1 MIHPVALPHAYRL
14 LNTGPTVLVSAAVGS
29 AQGGQRNVM
38 AAAWNMPLDFDPPKV
53 AVVLDKSTHTRK
65 LVEQSGRFTLAVPCV
80 QGADLAFAVGSQSQA
95 THAQAGT
102 VKADVLGVQWLGAAD
117 VPGLADDSA
126 AEPAAWDAAPSSFSA
141 ALVAGCVGW
150 LVCRLLPEPHNQ
162 QAYDLFIG
170 QVTHAWA
177 DERAF
182 ANGKYR
188 PLAEVPEA
196 LRTLHHLGAGRFV
209 VPGREL
215 QANAP
220 AATGV

>member
-1 MIHPVALPHAYRL
+1 MNSPLSPIHPVALPHAYRL
-14 LNTGPTVLVSAAVGS
+14 LNTGPTVLVSAAVGG
-29 AQGGQRNVM
+29 ARNVM

-80 QGADLAFAVGSQSQA
+80 QGADLAFAVGSQSQVD
-95 THAQAGT
+95 HARAGT

-117 VPGLADDSA
+117 VPGLGDEA
-126 AEPAAWDAAPSSFSA
+126 PAFSA

-150 LVCRLLPEPHNQ
+150 LACRLLPEPHNQ
-162 QAYDLFIG
+162 SAYDLFIG

-209 VPGREL
+209 VPGQEL
-215 QANAP
+215 QALAP
-220 AATGV
+220 AAARV

>member
-1 MIHPVALPHAYRL
+1 MITPVALPHAYRL
-14 LNTGPTVLVSAAVGS
+14 LNTGPTVLVSAAVGQ
-29 AQGGQRNVM
+29 AGAGQGQRNVM

-53 AVVLDKSTHTRK
+53 AVVLDKATHTRQ
-65 LVEQSGRFTLAVPCV
+65 LVEQTGRFTLAVPCV
-80 QGADLAFAVGSQSQA
+80 QVANLAFAVGSQSQVD
-95 THAQAGT
+95 HARAGT
-102 VKADVLGVQWLGAAD
+102 VKADVLGVQWLGASS
-117 VPGLADDSA
+117 VPGLEGEAQA
-126 AEPAAWDAAPSSFSA
+126 FEA

-150 LVCRLLPEPHNQ
+150 LVCRLMPEPHNQ

-188 PLAEVPEA
+188 PLADTPPE

-209 VPGREL
+209 VPGGEL
-215 QANAP
+215 QA
-220 AATGV
+220 G

>member
-1 MIHPVALPHAYRL
+1 MNAPKSSIHPVALPHAYRL

-29 AQGGQRNVM
+29 AQGGQRYVM

-80 QGADLAFAVGSQSQA
+80 QGANLAFAVGSQSQA

-117 VPGLADDSA
+117 LPGLGSDTQA
-126 AEPAAWDAAPSSFSA
+126 FSA

-188 PLAEVPEA
+188 PLADIPPA

-209 VPGREL
+209 VPGQEL
-215 QANAP
+215 QAT
-220 AATGV
+220 TG